1 MGLQLTLRIAYDDIM
16 IFNLLLLI
24 DVTVLLMDAKHVHQ
38 STIAP
43 SRFDKNVCPH
53 QQYCDVD
60 HEK

>member
-43 SRFDKNVCPH
+43 SRFDKNVLPPST
-53 QQYCDVD
+53 VL
-60 HEK
+60 